1 MLADLDDIQRHGFNW
16 IRVWATWKAFDQDVS
31 AVDSEGRARPKFMRR
46 LKWLMEQCDRRGT
59 IVDVTI
65 ARSAGESGSG
75 IASVAAHLRC
85 LETLVIG
92 LKHFR
97 NWYLDLAN
105 DRNIREARFVSL
117 DELRVLRDRCRELD
131 ESLMIT
137 ASDVGDIG
145 KEELEKQSAP

>member
-1 MLADLDDIQRHGFNW
+1 
-16 IRVWATWKAFDQDVS
+16 
-31 AVDSEGRARPKFMRR
+31 MRR
-46 LKWLMEQCDRRGT
+46 LKWLIEQRDRRGT

-65 ARSAGESGSG
+65 APSAGESGIG

-85 LETLVIG
+85 WETLVIG

-105 DRNIREARFVSL
+105 ERNVRDARFVSL
-117 DELRVLRDRCRELD
+117 DELRVLRDRARELD